1 MRKKCQID
9 RDLLAS
15 VRVCK
20 QCHQSVTKGASPVE
34 IVMTAVVLAVD
45 YLVTFSLEH
54 VANSV
59 VIENL
64 GLEFKA
70 PGL

>member
-1 MRKKCQID
+1 MRKQCQID
-9 RDLLAS
+9 WNLWAS
-15 VRVCK
+15 VRVCE